1 MRAISRAR
9 WDALAV
15 YCRDPRAMAFVR
27 ELAWFEA
34 ADERVLATLIVDT
47 DGEFSGIILARDLR
61 ERFRAVGTT
70 TGCFDTPEQ
79 ALADLHR
86 KILSLL
92 PNLEEQRRQGDESG
106 KVIDFFAPLVDEEK
120 LHPHFRKVASGDEF
134 SAAREIISA
143 MMRWHEDVDGNFVEQ
158 FQTTGFDARVWE
170 LYLFAALTEANL
182 EVTHPKP
189 APDFLARGLNGE
201 HALEATTIN
210 PSLGSEG
217 QPIATSSRQTD
228 EEREAYVRHYL
239 PIRYAGPL
247 TAKLAKEYWNK
258 LPAVRKPLVFAIQD
272 FHDTMSM
279 TYSRSALATYLYG
292 YTYDVQRDEG
302 GRLIV
307 VPAAIAEHRWSTKV
321 VSSGFFSLPGAEN
334 ISAVIFNSGGTIS
347 KFHRM
352 GVSAG
357 FGADNVV
364 LVRRGRAWDPD
375 PNASDPIPFMHIV
388 SEGYPETWIQGMDVY
403 RNPNAL
409 HPLDPDLL
417 PGAAHHR
424 LIADGQIETTAP
436 AWAPLESLTSI
447 VPFPVEAN

>member
-9 WDALAV
+9 WNALAV
-15 YCRDPRAMAFVR
+15 YCRKPLAMALMR

-34 ADERVLATLIVDT
+34 ADEGVLATLIVDT
-47 DGEFSGIILARDLR
+47 DGEFSGIILARDLL
-61 ERFRAVGTT
+61 ERFRWVGATNY
-70 TGCFDTPEQ
+70 FDTPEQ
-79 ALADLHR
+79 ALVDLHR
-86 KILSLL
+86 EILSLL

-106 KVIDFFAPLVDEEK
+106 KVIDFFIPLVDEEK

-158 FQTTGFDARVWE
+158 FQTTGFNARVWE
-170 LYLFAALTEANL
+170 LYLFAALTEADL
-182 EVTHPKP
+182 QITHPKP

-201 HALEATTIN
+201 FALEATTIN
-210 PSLGSEG
+210 PSLGSDG
-217 QPIATSSRQTD
+217 QPIATPSRQTD
-228 EEREAYVRHYL
+228 EERGAYVRHYL

-258 LPAVRKPLVFAIQD
+258 PSATGKPLVFAIQD
-272 FHDTMSM
+272 FHDTLSM

-292 YTYDVQRDEG
+292 HTHDAQRDED

-307 VPAAIAEHRWSTKV
+307 VPTTIVEHRWNTKV

-334 ISAVIFNSGGTIS
+334 VSAVIFNSGGTIS
-347 KFHRM
+347 KFNRM

-364 LVRRGRAWDPD
+364 LVRHGTAWDPD
-375 PNASDPIPFMHIV
+375 PNASDPVSFVDIV

-403 RNPNAL
+403 HNPNAL

-424 LIADGQIETTAP
+424 LIADGQIETTTS
-436 AWAPLESLTSI
+436 AWAPLESLTSTLT
-447 VPFPVEAN
+447 FPAEAN